1 MQLLKLKFKIP
12 LAYNF
17 PRSPFK
23 LKLNPFPVPFFIIKK
38 IIKFPLT
45 LSMNKTEFEGM
56 NLMDQLSYP
65 SLNSNSLENLLF
77 KPLKSFLQPT
87 KRLSVPFVFHELFSH
102 TAVSRRHGP
111 WATTPETGLRDVK
124 CQLYYIS
131 VATGFKILN
140 ADYPEDKKNVNYYHE
155 FWLMY
160 LQNELIIAKMKDYV
174 NEIKTIQGKIFQS
187 EVMGGVRKG
196 FLKEV

>member
-77 KPLKSFLQPT
+77 KPLK
-87 KRLSVPFVFHELFSH
+87 KLSSTHKATFCPFCLPWALFSH
-102 TAVSRRHGP
+102 SR
-111 WATTPETGLRDVK
+111 
-124 CQLYYIS
+124 I
-131 VATGFKILN
+131 
-140 ADYPEDKKNVNYYHE
+140 
-155 FWLMY
+155 
-160 LQNELIIAKMKDYV
+160 
-174 NEIKTIQGKIFQS
+174 
-187 EVMGGVRKG
+187 
-196 FLKEV
+196 